1 MSVARRAVIGFAA
14 VFLVTLTAS
23 ISVFLMAHSSSS
35 ALSRYRD
42 RSAQLDAT
50 MWALRSDFYNYDD
63 QMNMYVAVLAG
74 DTTGDDLAETT
85 YQQAVEA
92 RTAMGKHLD
101 SALALATSAELRA
114 ELTRLRT
121 DYQGYNGFADQTR
134 AAAQAGNV
142 RRAVYLS
149 TRGNLEPSNDI
160 MPTLDRATTLTSADA
175 AADLK
180 VVEARQGVLRL
191 LSVGSGVIVAVMILA
206 LALGTRIFVIL
217 PLTRVRD
224 TMVAIA
230 SGSADRSTR
239 IAIHGHRHDHDHDEV
254 AQVGTAFNTVLESLA
269 AQDAEIATAAAERER
284 TLAAS
289 FEQQRAA
296 EVQVRHRA
304 QAVIDETA
312 GSVTTDL
319 NELGAQV
326 ERVRDA
332 AGTIDE
338 RVSATEAVTR
348 AVVERAGHAD
358 RVVGELQ
365 ASLREVGTMAQ
376 LIANVADQTK
386 LLALNAT
393 IEAARAG
400 EAGRGF
406 SVVAGEVKELAVETA
421 RSTTAITATI
431 GTLADHAGAVAS
443 TLTEMSQGISGVNDA
458 TGVLRQ
464 VAAEQ
469 FSVVATLQE
478 QVRGA
483 VERVESMTNLTT
495 RLERRRHQRVPA
507 GGTVQVS
514 AGGRTVDAQLL
525 DVSESGLRCSG
536 VGHLAAG
543 TAVRIRFTLGGAPV
557 TAEGITIQRPGAGGD
572 EAGVEFT
579 TVPPDTRAQL
589 KAHLTAHGVTP
600 L

>member
-1 MSVARRAVIGFAA
+1 MNLARRAVIGFAA
-14 VFLVTLTAS
+14 VFLVTLAAS
-23 ISVFLMAHSSSS
+23 VSVFAMAHSSSS
-35 ALSRYRD
+35 ALTRYRD
-42 RSAQLDAT
+42 RSAPLNAT

-63 QMNMYVAVLAG
+63 QMNMYVAVLVG
-74 DTTGDDLAETT
+74 DNTGDDLAETT
-85 YQQAVEA
+85 YRQAVDA
-92 RTAMGKHLD
+92 RTSMGKHLD
-101 SALALATSAELRA
+101 SALALATSAQLRA

-134 AAAQAGNV
+134 AAAQAGNL

-149 TRGNLEPSNDI
+149 TRGNLGPSNDI
-160 MPTLDRATTLTSADA
+160 MPTLDRATTLTSAAA

-180 VVEARQGVLRL
+180 LVEARQSLLRI
-191 LSVGSGVIVAVMILA
+191 LSVTSGAIVALMILA
-206 LALGTRIFVIL
+206 LALGTRIVVIL

-230 SGSADRSTR
+230 SGDADRTTR
-239 IAIHGHRHDHDHDEV
+239 IDVRGRDEV
-254 AQVGTAFNTVLESLA
+254 AQVGTAFNTVLQSLA
-269 AQDAEIATAAAERER
+269 AQDAEIAAAAAERER

-319 NELGAQV
+319 NDLGAQV
-326 ERVRDA
+326 ERVRHA

-348 AVVERAGHAD
+348 AVVDHAVRAD

-365 ASLREVGTMAQ
+365 ASLREVGAMAQ

-421 RSTTAITATI
+421 RSTTAITTTI
-431 GTLADHAGAVAS
+431 GTLAEHAGAVAS

-495 RLERRRHQRVPA
+495 RLERRRHRRVPV
-507 GGTVQVS
+507 GGPVQVDS
-514 AGGRTVDAQLL
+514 GGSTVEAQLL
-525 DVSESGLRCSG
+525 DISESGLRCTG
-536 VGHLAAG
+536 AGALPAG
-543 TAVRIRFTLGGAPV
+543 TTVRIRFTLGGVPV
-557 TAEGITIQRPGAGGD
+557 TAAGITIQRPGAGGN

-589 KAHLTAHGVTP
+589 RAHLAAHGVTP